1 METPKLFIAT
11 TALNRPDL
19 HKEIIPDWLTF
30 LKELNLEII
39 WIINID
45 CIDKLH
51 FTYEET
57 VEILK
62 NILNGINVIFIP
74 KKSPG
79 FLNS

>member
-1 METPKLFIAT
+1 MEIPRLFIAT

-19 HKEIIPDWLTF
+19 HNKIIPDWLKF
-30 LKELNLEII
+30 LKELELEII

-57 VEILK
+57 VENFKKL
-62 NILNGINVIFIP
+62 LTGINVVFLP
-74 KKSPG
+74 KKKSWI
-79 FLNS
+79 FK